1 MCEGTPVVHLTE
13 KLVVVTRKLKRGVSV
28 FGWKKHHGRA
38 GALPPQKQ
46 TIPVL
51 RELDDNDLL
60 AVIGGQTLYPSQ
72 TITWLIWR
80 SANLRN
86 LRGR

>member
-1 MCEGTPVVHLTE
+1 M
-13 KLVVVTRKLKRGVSV
+13 
-28 FGWKKHHGRA
+28 FGWKKHNARA
-38 GALPPQKQ
+38 GGLLPQKQ

-51 RELDDNDLL
+51 HELNDNDLL
-60 AVIGGQTLYPSQ
+60 AVIGGQTPYPSQ

-80 SANLRN
+80 RANLRN